1 MSSNPGAAVKGG
13 WRIVANCPS
22 CAIWQTQKYSL
33 SLEVIKFGASLKIK
47 VATTLVDLLF
57 IELMLHYVKQMYST
71 SQTSIDSVY
80 MVGARL
86 DIFELGNGTKVVR
99 FIPYTRSI
107 VRNVS
112 FFKENALAY

>member
-1 MSSNPGAAVKGG
+1 
-13 WRIVANCPS
+13 
-22 CAIWQTQKYSL
+22 
-33 SLEVIKFGASLKIK
+33 
-47 VATTLVDLLF
+47 
-57 IELMLHYVKQMYST
+57 MYST

-80 MVGARL
+80 RVGARL

-112 FFKENALAY
+112 FFKEKCLSLLSRLTPNLTNWAFTTISWLIETRLKKSKLENFLFSYHEKNF